1 MLKEIRDIV
10 ADFGLIGLVFGLLS
24 LIIRPAKPWL
34 ENVKE
39 VAASVTLA
47 IVIGLLLRDTGLS
60 DTTIYGI
67 IGGCSCF
74 ARTIFDGVGRLLTHI
89 CEKPLFYV
97 SRILYLVRG
106 RESDDCGKD

>member
-1 MLKEIRDIV
+1 MLKEIKDLA
-10 ADFGLIGLVFGLLS
+10 ADFGLIGFVFGALS

-39 VAASVTLA
+39 IAASVALA
-47 IVIGLLLRDTGLS
+47 IIIGLLLRDTGLS

-74 ARTIFDGVGRLLTHI
+74 ARTIFDGVGCLLTHI

-97 SRILYLVRG
+97 SRILCLARG
-106 RESDDCGKD
+106 QKTDDCGKD

>member
-1 MLKEIRDIV
+1 MLKEIKELA
-10 ADFGLIGLVFGLLS
+10 ADFGFIGLVFGMLS

-39 VAASVTLA
+39 VVASVTLA

-74 ARTIFDGVGRLLTHI
+74 ARTIFDGVGRLLTHV
-89 CEKPLFYV
+89 CEKPLFYMA
-97 SRILYLVRG
+97 RILRLVRG
-106 RESDDCGKD
+106 RETDVCGKD

>member
-1 MLKEIRDIV
+1 MLREIKEIA
-10 ADFGLIGLVFGLLS
+10 ADFGLVGFVFGILS
-24 LIIRPAKPWL
+24 LLIRPAKPWL

-47 IVIGLLLRDTGLS
+47 IIIGLLLRDTGLS

-74 ARTIFDGVGRLLTHI
+74 ARTIFDGAGVLLAHV
-89 CEKPLFYV
+89 CEKPFDYV
-97 SRILYLVRG
+97 IRVIGLIRG
-106 RESDDCGKD
+106 NSGNDKV